1 VVNLLLL
8 LCLFSREVTG
18 CSWGS
23 SKPDPVDCKWSSS
36 SPWSSCSATCGRGTR
51 SKRIKYDPPKH
62 GGAPCDFPGSAA
74 AGQKLLVDGSG
85 KASLR
90 EPCNVKKCPGSGSG
104 PGATTVM
111 EWTQWSAWSS
121 CSQTCGG
128 GERTR
133 KRKCNSIGGS
143 LPGIGPRRG
152 GSLPFQLRIVNR
164 PTCRNGTE
172 GTEQS
177 SCGNYQCP
185 YQISGGRIYGCEILE
200 NWEVVGED
208 VKTSHVRTTVEC
220 ARKCSETDL
229 CNSFWV
235 IWPKV
240 NICHMQKNGE
250 FRPNSRKSAGRCTKG
265 GQGASSCITRTGS
278 ELPDGIDGDCWV
290 LCGPQCAEKEGKC
303 QGDWSPCKKNC
314 TGLSSDV
321 PASWCVNNC
330 SHNPPQCPPTQCHY
344 CNHCKCV

>member
-1 VVNLLLL
+1 MGARGMVVVVNLLLL

-18 CSWGS
+18 CSSGS
-23 SKPDPVDCKWSSS
+23 SKP
-36 SPWSSCSATCGRGTR
+36 
-51 SKRIKYDPPKH
+51 
-62 GGAPCDFPGSAA
+62 
-74 AGQKLLVDGSG
+74 
-85 KASLR
+85 
-90 EPCNVKKCPGSGSG
+90 NPGSGSG
-104 PGATTVM
+104 PGATTEL

-164 PTCRNGTE
+164 PTCRNGKE
-172 GTEQS
+172 ETEQS
-177 SCGNYQCP
+177 SCGKYQCP
-185 YQISGGRIYGCEILE
+185 KGIRIYGCEVWE

-278 ELPDGIDGDCWV
+278 ELPDDIDGDCWV
-290 LCGPQCAEKEGKC
+290 LCGPQCAEKEGNC

-344 CNHCKCV
+344 CDFCKCV